1 MDGDSKIELKPAAN
15 QEHFQVKRSKYKL
28 LCEDLPARAL
38 LCAHSCS
45 GKTALL
51 QQMIMN
57 LYDRCFS
64 RIFIFS
70 PSVNHD
76 SVWEPVKDYIEN
88 AMDAH
93 GTEEEQFYYD
103 HYDPEGLEKVIWTQK
118 RLVKHMR
125 AKGQKK
131 LCQIPIIIDDFSDAP

>member
-15 QEHFQVKRSKYKL
+15 PKHFQVKRSKYKP
-28 LCEDLPARAL
+28 LCENLPARAL
-38 LCAHSCS
+38 LCAHSGS
-45 GKTALL
+45 GKTVLL

-88 AMDAH
+88 AMDAC
-93 GTEEEQFYYD
+93 ESEN
-103 HYDPEGLEKVIWTQK
+103 KVQ
-118 RLVKHMR
+118 
-125 AKGQKK
+125 
-131 LCQIPIIIDDFSDAP
+131 